1 MRFDIFTL
9 FPEIFAGVF
18 DESIVK
24 RAREANLV
32 DIALH
37 NIRDY
42 TNDKHHVTD
51 DTPYAGGG
59 GMVMKPEPIFA
70 AVEVVLG
77 IELGSLASGNV
88 PDSSEPN
95 VQHPTSNLQPPT
107 SNLQSPVS
115 NLETPIPIILLTPQ
129 GRVFDQSIAREL
141 AQKPRIALICGHY
154 EGVDERVRRHLAT
167 DEISIGDYVLTGG
180 EIPAMV
186 IVDAVTRL
194 IPGVLGDPNAPMKDS
209 HAAGLLEGPHYTRPA
224 DFRGWTVPDILLSG
238 NHAEVDKWRR
248 REALRWTFERRP
260 DLLSRVELSEE
271 EREFLR
277 GLGWTPSGK

>member
-32 DIALH
+32 EIALH

-42 TNDKHHVTD
+42 ATDKHHVTD

-70 AVEVVLG
+70 AVEAVLG
-77 IELGSLASGNV
+77 IERRNLETSDA
-88 PDSSEPN
+88 PDSVPSN
-95 VQHPTSNLQPPT
+95 VQPPISNFQLPTP
-107 SNLQSPVS
+107 NLQSPTS
-115 NLETPIPIILLTPQ
+115 IPIILLTPQ

-141 AQKPRIALICGHY
+141 AKEPRVALICGHY
-154 EGVDERVRRHLAT
+154 EGVDERVREHLAT

-224 DFRGWTVPDILLSG
+224 DYRGWTVPDILLSG
-238 NHAEVDKWRR
+238 NHAEVAKWRR

-260 DLLSRVELSEE
+260 DLLSHVELLEVE
-271 EREFLR
+271 KQFLR
-277 GLGWTPSGK
+277 ALGWKG

>member
-9 FPEIFAGVF
+9 FPEIFVGAF

-32 DIALH
+32 EIALH

-42 TNDKHHVTD
+42 TTDKHHVTD

-59 GMVMKPEPIFA
+59 GMVMKPEPVFA
-70 AVEVVLG
+70 AVETVLG
-77 IELGSLASGNV
+77 LTSNFQ
-88 PDSSEPN
+88 P
-95 VQHPTSNLQPPT
+95 PTSNLQPPI
-107 SNLQSPVS
+107 SNLQSP
-115 NLETPIPIILLTPQ
+115 TPIILLTPQ

-141 AQKPRIALICGHY
+141 AKAPRLALICGHY
-154 EGVDERVRRHLAT
+154 EGVDERVRQHLAT

-224 DFRGWTVPDILLSG
+224 DYRGWTVPDILLSG
-238 NHAEVDKWRR
+238 NHAQVAKWRR
-248 REALRWTFERRP
+248 REALRWTLQRRP
-260 DLLSRVELSEE
+260 DLLSQVELTEE
-271 EREFLR
+271 EKEFLR
-277 GLGWTPSGK
+277 GMGWKG